1 MTDYQKQAD
10 EQAREAR
17 LSPHYWTSKV
27 QDDFVDWFVY
37 VCQSRNISIEDLATL
52 SKLKKK
58 RINRMINGYHDATLT
73 EIQSIAVALGYRV
86 DSMTIKRLDA
96 PREGL

>member
-10 EQAREAR
+10 EHARKAR

-27 QDDFVDWFVY
+27 QDDFVDWFME
-37 VCQSRNISIEDLATL
+37 VCEARKISVEDLATL
-52 SKLKKK
+52 IKLKKK
-58 RINRMINGYHDATLT
+58 RVKRMINGYDDATLT

-96 PREGL
+96 PREG